1 MRINRQIRNGNKKNG
16 HANFLEYFL
25 QKDLLLSLPTIQI
38 KVCTP
43 ATKGRTFRTNLK
55 WAYKDNKFELF
66 VLITSNKDRRKSN
79 KNLEAMMGA
88 TKA

>member
-1 MRINRQIRNGNKKNG
+1 M
-16 HANFLEYFL
+16 H
-25 QKDLLLSLPTIQI
+25 TI
-38 KVCTP
+38 V
-43 ATKGRTFRTNLK
+43 TKGKTFRTNLK